1 MMNAYLRLPVEIK
14 ERPDV
19 RRIVNQA
26 TRTIYINR
34 AADREAKIII
44 LLPVPAEWTR
54 QPEPQTPRQL

>member
-54 QPEPQTPRQL
+54 QHDC